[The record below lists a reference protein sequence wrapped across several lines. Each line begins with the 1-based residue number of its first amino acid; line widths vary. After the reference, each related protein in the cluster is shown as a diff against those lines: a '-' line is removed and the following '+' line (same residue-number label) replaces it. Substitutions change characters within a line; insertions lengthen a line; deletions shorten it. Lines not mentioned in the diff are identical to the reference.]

1 MISRVN
7 TRAPFGQ
14 PASRAPRAGFTIIE
28 VVLAMGILVLGMT
41 VLLSLLTFGAALT
54 RTAALR
60 TAASTAIEAVIG
72 DLQESLF
79 PLLDDGTVGEPRQI
93 EGRAVPNA
101 PGVIYSA
108 SARPNPDEPLEYAVD
123 IDLSWETSG
132 VRRAKSFQTLLLREV
147 PFGERMRRRF
157 VAQRPEQ
164 DFAPASIDPSNSE

>member
-1 MISRVN
+1 MISRAPAVDPPARA
-7 TRAPFGQ
+7 TRC
-14 PASRAPRAGFTIIE
+14 GFTIIE

-72 DLQESLF
+72 DLEESLF
-79 PLLDDGTVGEPRQI
+79 PLEDDGTVGEPRQI
-93 EGRAVPNA
+93 QGRALPNA

-108 SARPNPDEPLEYAVD
+108 SARQNPDDPLEYAVD
-123 IDLSWETSG
+123 IDVSWESSG
-132 VRRAKSFQTLLLREV
+132 FRRTRSFQTLLLREV

-157 VAQRPEQ
+157 VAERPDQ
-164 DFAPASIDPSNSE
+164 DFAPASTDSTDSSNSE